1 MCDKKLK
8 ILIVEDDFIS
18 RRIMQELLTPY
29 GKCDMA
35 KDGEEAIHAFYL
47 GWEERAPYDLIC
59 MDVMMP
65 EMDGQEA
72 LQRIRDMEMEMGII
86 GSQEVKVIMV
96 TALDDLKNV
105 IRAFR
110 DGGATSYIVKPIS
123 KKNLLG
129 EMKNLG
135 LIRQV

>member
-1 MCDKKLK
+1 MSEKRLK

-18 RRIMQELLTPY
+18 RRILQAILTPY
-29 GKCDMA
+29 GDCDMA
-35 KDGEEAIHAFYL
+35 KDGEEAIQAFYL
-47 GWEERAPYDLIC
+47 GWEEQDPYGLIC

-72 LQRIRDMEMEMGII
+72 LQKIRDMEKEMGII

-105 IRAFR
+105 IKAFHK
-110 DGGATSYIVKPIS
+110 GGATSYIVKPIS
-123 KKNLLG
+123 KKNLTG
-129 EMKNLG
+129 EMKKLG
-135 LIRQV
+135 LIQ

>member
-1 MCDKKLK
+1 MNEKKLK
-8 ILIVEDDFIS
+8 ILIVEDDFVS
-18 RRIMQELLTPY
+18 RRILKQLLIPY
-29 GKCDMA
+29 GECDMA
-35 KDGEEAIHAFYL
+35 KDGEEAVHAFYL
-47 GWEERAPYDLIC
+47 GWEEQKPYDLIC

-72 LQRIRDMEMEMGII
+72 LQKIRGMEVEMGII

-96 TALDDLKNV
+96 TALDDMENIIK
-105 IRAFR
+105 AFH

-123 KKNLLG
+123 NKNLIN

-135 LIRQV
+135 LIQ

>member
-1 MCDKKLK
+1 MSENKLK
-8 ILIVEDDFIS
+8 ILIVEDDFVS
-18 RRIMQELLTPY
+18 RRILKELLVPY

-35 KDGEEAIHAFYL
+35 KDGEEAVHAFYL
-47 GWEERAPYDLIC
+47 GWEEQEPYDLIC

-72 LQRIRDMEMEMGII
+72 LQKIRDMEMEMGII

-96 TALDDLKNV
+96 TALDDMENV
-105 IRAFR
+105 IKAFH
-110 DGGATSYIVKPIS
+110 DGGATSYVVKPIS
-123 KKNLLG
+123 NKNLIK

-135 LIRQV
+135 LIQ

>member
-1 MCDKKLK
+1 MK

-18 RRIMQELLTPY
+18 RRILQELLSPY

-47 GWEERAPYDLIC
+47 GWEEQSPYDLVC

-72 LQRIRDMEMEMGII
+72 LQRIRDMEKEMGII

-96 TALDDLKNV
+96 TALDDLKNI
-105 IRAFR
+105 IRAFH

-123 KKNLLG
+123 KKNLIG

-135 LIRQV
+135 LIK

>member
-1 MCDKKLK
+1 MSKNKLK

-18 RRIMQELLTPY
+18 RRILRELLVPY

-35 KDGEEAIHAFYL
+35 KDGEEAVQAFYL
-47 GWEERAPYDLIC
+47 GWEEQVPYDLIC

-72 LQRIRDMEMEMGII
+72 LQRIRDMEKEMGII
-86 GSQEVKVIMV
+86 GSQEVKVIMA

-105 IRAFR
+105 IKAYH

-123 KKNLLG
+123 KNNLVE
-129 EMKNLG
+129 EMKKLG
-135 LIRQV
+135 LIDQ

>member
-1 MCDKKLK
+1 MSEKNLK

-18 RRIMQELLTPY
+18 RRILQEILTPY

-35 KDGEEAIHAFYL
+35 KDGKEAIHAFYL
-47 GWEERAPYDLIC
+47 GWEELSPYDLIC

-65 EMDGQEA
+65 EIDGQEA
-72 LQRIRDMEMEMGII
+72 LQKIRDMELEMGII

-105 IRAFR
+105 IKAFH

-123 KKNLLG
+123 KKNLIG
-129 EMKNLG
+129 EMVKLG
-135 LIRQV
+135 LIHQV